1 VNGEPPE
8 NIAALPRRQPR
19 PRTNYPEPTDRFNP
33 FCCHPLVRTS
43 ASAAFALALPGGQ
56 RPRARQRSAKI
67 NTRPSRVRQGFDLL
81 LHRLSSPINRAYPT
95 TPSPRAL
102 PFAPSSPRRACV
114 FQSLSYTPFRLRA
127 GSISSSADSL
137 FSQISIGRSAFVR
150 RGERACVR
158 WRGY

>member
-102 PFAPSSPRRACV
+102 VYLFASVLLFKRLACPCLALCAFV
-114 FQSLSYTPFRLRA
+114 TATRLRFPILVLY
-127 GSISSSADSL
+127 SVSTSSWVDFF
-137 FSQISIGRSAFVR
+137 FS
-150 RGERACVR
+150 
-158 WRGY
+158 